1 MIHESVMFQN
11 SGVEM
16 GSNKW
21 VLVAGWLL
29 QLKHIQTSFW
39 SAESCQL
46 RAQPSSPLGQLK
58 LVGLLKMNPLVASS

>member
-46 RAQPSSPLGQLK
+46 RALGQLK
-58 LVGLLKMNPLVASS
+58 FKMNPLVASS